1 MCVFHLNF
9 LSTLTLKFFLPRHIN
24 FPIGTTTEREVYA
37 AASCCIE
44 GMRLE
49 VTDVAGET
57 AERYAVFDGTGSGN
71 LI

>member
-1 MCVFHLNF
+1 MKYHIYTSKSCVAI
-9 LSTLTLKFFLPRHIN
+9 FFLPRHIN

-71 LI
+71 MI